1 MSSEPSQGIALLLA
15 YFLGIFGADK
25 FYLGLT
31 GQGIAMLILT
41 LTLVG
46 LIVTVPWTYLSSLFL
61 VISILWNSKPMLYS
75 SSIKWAPVTRTDK
88 IIAWII
94 LGLTFIGILAPIV
107 MKFFVKS
114 DNTKSEDTSKDATKP
129 EDEKK
134 ETDKPTDVAPET
146 NK

>member
-61 VISILWNSKPMLYS
+61 VISILWNSKPMLYLS
-75 SSIKWAPVTRTDK
+75 LIH
-88 IIAWII
+88 I
-94 LGLTFIGILAPIV
+94 
-107 MKFFVKS
+107 
-114 DNTKSEDTSKDATKP
+114 
-129 EDEKK
+129 
-134 ETDKPTDVAPET
+134 
-146 NK
+146 